1 MMKKIVTCL
10 GIGIVFGTF
19 IGLILSV
26 FASLV
31 YSQTEYMPATPAFM
45 SYFSNEIQAMLAAIA
60 LWSAIGSL
68 FSLASLIYSETDWSV
83 TKMTL
88 VHFILTY
95 LTFLPLATI
104 AGWTSLKLG
113 TLLEFTL
120 TFLLIYVV
128 IWLIAMLRVKKE
140 IDELNKH
147 LQDNS

>member
-1 MMKKIVTCL
+1 MMKKIAACL

-26 FASLV
+26 FASLA
-31 YSQTEYMPATPAFM
+31 YSQSEYMPVSPAFM
-45 SYFSNEIQAMLAAIA
+45 SYFSNEIQAMLGAIG
-60 LWSAIGSL
+60 LWSAIGSI
-68 FSLASLIYSETDWSV
+68 FSLASLFYSQTDWSV

-88 VHFILTY
+88 VHFSVTY

-113 TLLEFTL
+113 TLLGFTL
-120 TFLLIYVV
+120 TFLFIYVI
-128 IWLIAMLRVKKE
+128 IWFVAMLRVKKE
-140 IDELNKH
+140 IDALNQH